1 VIILNSLPVDATH
14 DVASTEH
21 DVSRPDEHLD
31 DARSIAAMN
40 SEDVMDPEEVLDP
53 DIKDVAAADLDEIT
67 PDLAPQTKRKAS
79 ASFRPIVRGAVKPLI
94 ALITAQYV
102 IVTALTALV
111 AMTVVQH
118 ASHVIN
124 EKFAAITMALK
135 RF

>member
-1 VIILNSLPVDATH
+1 MIISNELNSLPVDATH

-31 DARSIAAMN
+31 DACSIEAMDA
-40 SEDVMDPEEVLDP
+40 E
-53 DIKDVAAADLDEIT
+53 IKDVSAADLNEIT

-118 ASHVIN
+118 ASNVIN